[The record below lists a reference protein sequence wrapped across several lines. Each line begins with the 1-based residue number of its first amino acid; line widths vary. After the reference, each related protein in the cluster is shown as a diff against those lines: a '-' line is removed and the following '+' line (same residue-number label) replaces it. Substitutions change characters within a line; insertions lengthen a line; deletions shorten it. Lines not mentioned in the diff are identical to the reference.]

1 MNPND
6 ILASIV
12 FGGDGGSSNV
22 EDLSTSGGT
31 SDSGK
36 VLAVNSNGNIEPVN
50 LSVGQG
56 TVAVDKSLSVSGAA
70 ADAKSVGDAITL
82 TSAEKT
88 SLIGLLN

>member
-12 FGGDGGSSNV
+12 FGGDGDSSNV
-22 EDLSTSGGT
+22 EDLSTSGGA
-31 SDSGK
+31 SDAGK

-56 TVAVDKSLSVSGAA
+56 AIAVDKNLSVSGAA
-70 ADAKSVGDAITL
+70 ADSKSVGDAITL
-82 TSAEKT
+82 TSEEKT
-88 SLIGLLN
+88 SLIALLN